1 MRCRTYIEGR
11 KCIELLFMR
20 LGTTHHAAHCIP
32 LGGDYDS
39 KPLIGLWQISI
50 CSELMGRLSAKKW
63 LRGSVEP
70 STWLYATR
78 DYTLLKRRM

>member
-1 MRCRTYIEGR
+1 MRCRTDIEGR

-20 LGTTHHAAHCIP
+20 LGATHHAAHCIP
-32 LGGDYDS
+32 SGGDYDP

-50 CSELMGRLSAKKW
+50 CSEPMGRLSAKKW
-63 LRGSVEP
+63 RRGGVEP
-70 STWLYATR
+70 SLWLYATG

>member
-1 MRCRTYIEGR
+1 MLCRTDIEGR

-20 LGTTHHAAHCIP
+20 LGATHHAAHCIP
-32 LGGDYDS
+32 SGGDYDPKS
-39 KPLIGLWQISI
+39 LIGLWQICI

-70 STWLYATR
+70 SSWLAATG
-78 DYTLLKRRM
+78 DYTLLKRWM

>member
-1 MRCRTYIEGR
+1 MRCRTDIEGR
-11 KCIELLFMR
+11 KCVELFFVR

-32 LGGDYDS
+32 SGGDYDLKS
-39 KPLIGLWQISI
+39 VIGLWQISI
-50 CSELMGRLSAKKW
+50 CSEPMGRLSAKKW

-70 STWLYATR
+70 SLWLSATR